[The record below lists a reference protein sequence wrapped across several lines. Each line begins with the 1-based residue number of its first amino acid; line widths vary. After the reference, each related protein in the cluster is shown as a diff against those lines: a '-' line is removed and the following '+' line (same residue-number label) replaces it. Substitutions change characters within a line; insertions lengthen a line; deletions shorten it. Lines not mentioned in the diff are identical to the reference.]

1 MKLFILG
8 IFSFFLN
15 NTCSNATQ
23 KPLHTDNKNINTA
36 QIQRNDGLKN
46 AYFASGCF
54 WCVEAIYES
63 VKGVKKVISGYAGG
77 HLKNPTYKQVSYGKS
92 GHAETVEVLYNPAVI
107 SFEELVTVYYA
118 SQNPTSYGQS
128 PDFGSA
134 YRSVIFYQSKAE
146 KEIIETAKN
155 KIQKEYSEKIK
166 TEILPFQKFWTA
178 ETYHQDFETKNPN
191 HPYIVK
197 VSIPRLN
204 RFKAKHPE
212 LLKP

>member
-1 MKLFILG
+1 
-8 IFSFFLN
+8 
-15 NTCSNATQ
+15 
-23 KPLHTDNKNINTA
+23 
-36 QIQRNDGLKN
+36 
-46 AYFASGCF
+46 
-54 WCVEAIYES
+54 V
-63 VKGVKKVISGYAGG
+63 
-77 HLKNPTYKQVSYGKS
+77 
-92 GHAETVEVLYNPAVI
+92 ETVEVLYNPAVI

-146 KEIIETAKN
+146 KEVIETAKN